1 MTDPSSEFEEV
12 EAFRLRARAWLADN
26 LPKQS
31 EGPGW
36 IADDTKRW
44 QHARDLQR
52 KLFDGGFAGV
62 CFPKAYGGLGLTP
75 AHQRALDEETAG
87 YQLPTLLN
95 VPTFGIIG
103 ATLLDFGSEEQKK
116 RYLPAMLR
124 GDEVWVQFLSE
135 PTGGSD
141 LASVMTR
148 ATPTPDGDAF
158 LLSGSKIWS
167 SGAYA
172 ADYAICVARTDW
184 DVPKHQGISVFI
196 VQVHQPGITIDR
208 IRGVAGG
215 DEFCQEFFDD
225 VRIPAANVV
234 GELNDGWTVVLG
246 LLAHERNSMGRGSQY
261 VSGQNPMP
269 GQGIASDLID
279 LVRATGSARDPHV
292 RQLVAEAH
300 VLSLVMEQTAARVF
314 AAMTAGLY
322 PPPAGALLRLMG
334 ARNGVRRADIA
345 LEIAGSGA
353 AAWHAGDVPG
363 QMGVRFL
370 NRQGSELG
378 GGSTEIQR
386 NIISERVLGMPRE
399 YAADRDVPFSQ
410 VRRNA
415 MPTRRPA

>member
-1 MTDPSSEFEEV
+1 MTDPSSEFEEI
-12 EAFRLRARAWLADN
+12 EAFQLRARAWLAEN

-269 GQGIASDLID
+269 GQPPRLYSRVGCK
-279 LVRATGSARDPHV
+279 
-292 RQLVAEAH
+292 
-300 VLSLVMEQTAARVF
+300 SLECKFRSKLNNHQSPFNCFRVE
-314 AAMTAGLY
+314 
-322 PPPAGALLRLMG
+322 LRLIFNP
-334 ARNGVRRADIA
+334 AK
-345 LEIAGSGA
+345 
-353 AAWHAGDVPG
+353 
-363 QMGVRFL
+363 L
-370 NRQGSELG
+370 N
-378 GGSTEIQR
+378 T
-386 NIISERVLGMPRE
+386 
-399 YAADRDVPFSQ
+399 
-410 VRRNA
+410 
-415 MPTRRPA
+415 